1 MPGRTSLNVLR
12 SKEENP
18 GMVGLRG
25 RPIKNYKSKMLS
37 ILVLEMGEKK
47 MKKQKVMDI
56 RRK

>member
-25 RPIKNYKSKMLS
+25 RPIKNCKAKCLS
-37 ILVLEMGEKK
+37 IPVLEMGEEK
-47 MKKQKVMDI
+47 
-56 RRK
+56 